1 MISINGNFKFATP
14 EMREWAKGGKK
25 AQGIKVWD
33 SNKIWYLNIFL
44 ELRIQR
50 FLATNV
56 KTLIMAV
63 TKLGLL
69 TILVMGMFCI
79 RATARY

>member
-1 MISINGNFKFATP
+1 MISIYGNFKFATP
-14 EMREWAKGGKK
+14 EMRERAKGGKK
-25 AQGIKVWD
+25 TQRIKVWD
-33 SNKIWYLNIFL
+33 QEKIWYLNIFL

-50 FLATNV
+50 FLAPNV
-56 KTLIMAV
+56 KKLIMGV